1 MKIRV
6 AALIALTVSVTVL
19 SLSACA
25 PVDKNYGV
33 QSSEPVQVQKT
44 AKKAPGNVRRPAI
57 MSDDKVMPKF
67 VDISLFDEE
76 NYSSVYLG
84 KKFRFN
90 VTYSGS
96 ELNAPTTLAAMEKN
110 GWKLAENEKYNEES
124 LIYACDSVD
133 AVFTNESG
141 ASLKAVFYNSSN
153 SSVKM
158 KKCSIV
164 KLRVDNN
171 FYQNTEAYNEFNVN
185 GVNNRM
191 AITDIIDTLG
201 TPSHFYGI
209 SENNYYLDYFISR
222 DDRRNGITV
231 YIDPTNDS
239 ITAIEF
245 SYYK

>member
-1 MKIRV
+1 MKNRV

-25 PVDKNYGV
+25 PVDKDYGV
-33 QSSEPVQVQKT
+33 QSSEPVQVHKT
-44 AKKAPGNVRRPAI
+44 AKKAPENVRRPAI

-96 ELNAPTTLAAMEKN
+96 ELNAPTTLAALEKS
-110 GWKLAENEKYNEES
+110 GWKLAENEKHNEES

-133 AVFTNESG
+133 AVFTNKSG
-141 ASLKAVFYNSSN
+141 TLLKAVFYNSSN

-164 KLRVDNN
+164 KLRIDNN

-191 AITDIIDTLG
+191 AITDINRYAVPPVVSRNKIIKIVIIFGDSVKMRRCAQRID
-201 TPSHFYGI
+201 
-209 SENNYYLDYFISR
+209 N
-222 DDRRNGITV
+222 
-231 YIDPTNDS
+231 IDPANDS